1 MVPPSPFAKKLPR
14 SDSAM
19 MYQTQSR
26 KRGHQVSAKTPLEK
40 SAHMPI
46 TKSTLN
52 TAEPTIV
59 PKPTPV
65 GSGLKVSINDVNNS
79 GAEPPAAMSVAPAM
93 SSESFIQSLMRPSA
107 GTK

>member
-1 MVPPSPFAKKLPR
+1 
-14 SDSAM
+14 M

-52 TAEPTIV
+52 TADPTTV
-59 PKPTPV
+59 PIPTSLP
-65 GSGLKVSINDVNNS
+65 LKVPMRDVKSS
-79 GAEPPAAMSVAPAM
+79 GALPPAAMRVAPV
-93 SSESFIQSLMRPSA
+93 F
-107 GTK
+107 